1 MSKDL
6 HFEIMSLVEMPRS
19 LFQKLKQEEE
29 FEQIRLLKHID
40 PSHKGLYE
48 NDKEWIELE
57 RTRKECREEQKE
69 IESKLRVDANIRQ
82 AQKNFT
88 S

>member
-19 LFQKLKQEEE
+19 LFQKLKQHEQFEE
-29 FEQIRLLKHID
+29 IRLLKHTD
-40 PSHKGLYE
+40 PSHSELYKE
-48 NDKEWIELE
+48 DKEWLNLE
-57 RTRKECREEQKE
+57 ETRKECREEQKE
-69 IESKLRVDANIRQ
+69 IESKIRVDRCLKSVQ
-82 AQKNFT
+82 